1 MTRVIEADETGRLV
15 LTPEM
20 LEEAQPNGRYIVEST
35 GKKIIL
41 EQEDE
46 LSRRQ
51 RVYEA
56 WKRDWDA
63 LTEEISAV
71 WDSNKSAA
79 EIVAEMRR

>member
-20 LEEAQPNGRYIVEST
+20 LEEVQPNGRYVVEFT
-35 GKKIIL
+35 GKKIVL

-56 WKRDWDA
+56 WKHDWDA
-63 LTEEISAV
+63 LTTEISAV
-71 WDSNKSAA
+71 WDSDKSAA

>member
-20 LEEAQPNGRYIVEST
+20 LGEAKPNGRYVIEAA
-35 GKKIIL
+35 GKKIAL

-46 LSRRQ
+46 LSQRQ

-63 LTEEISAV
+63 LTAEISAV
-71 WDSNKSAA
+71 WDSGKSAA
-79 EIVAEMRR
+79 EMVAEMRR